1 MPQLKKSA
9 TVNEMVLNV
18 FRKTVSEVEPV
29 QKIKVELYSEE
40 VRKLIKNGFYTG
52 LGWAAGV
59 TIGFALVSTIVVVVL
74 NRLGGIPVVGGFLAE
89 IVAATTEQLSGR
101 TPVSATHKTSPTPTL
116 TSTSTPT
123 ITIEPTAT
131 IQLTPTETVL
141 Q

>member
-1 MPQLKKSA
+1 LPQLKKNA
-9 TVNEMVLNV
+9 RVKAMVFGKLHQTVTE
-18 FRKTVSEVEPV
+18 SEPV

-40 VRKLIKNGFYTG
+40 IRKLIKNGFYTG

-74 NRLGGIPVVGGFLAE
+74 NRLGGIPIVGGFLAE
-89 IVAATTEQLSGR
+89 IVSATTDQLSGR
-101 TPVSATHKTSPTPTL
+101 TPVSATHKVSATPEPTV
-116 TSTSTPT
+116 
-123 ITIEPTAT
+123 TIEPTAT